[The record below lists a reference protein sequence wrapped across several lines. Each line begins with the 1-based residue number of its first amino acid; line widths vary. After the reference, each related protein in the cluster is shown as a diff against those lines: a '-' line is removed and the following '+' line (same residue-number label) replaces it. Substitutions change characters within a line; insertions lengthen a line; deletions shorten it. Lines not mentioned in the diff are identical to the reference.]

1 MTVNPKPLADFTF
14 TMNPCG
20 GGVQFTDLSASAITQ
35 WNWNLGNSQVSTAQN
50 PYMFYPS
57 GGNYNVNLIVGN
69 AFNCFDTIV
78 KPITVSAPPPVSVSA
93 SQTIC
98 VGGFVTLNASGG
110 FAYQWTPTVGL
121 SNPNFSSPIA
131 SPSVTTQYSVTI
143 TTLNSVNDTCKLV
156 LATTVNV
163 IQLSTIPI
171 AVGANPDTVIKG
183 NSTVLTLTA
192 SPGATATWY
201 PAGSTSPATG
211 YTVSATPS
219 HPTTYT
225 VVITRGPCS
234 QTLTVRVEVIDDGC
248 DASDVF
254 VPNTFTPNG
263 DGYNDVM
270 YARGYKLGE
279 IYFAIYNRW
288 GEMVFETTDKNVGWD
303 GIYKGR
309 PADVGVFGYYIKVK
323 CYNGLE
329 SFKKGNITL
338 IR

>member
-1 MTVNPKPLADFTF
+1 
-14 TMNPCG
+14 
-20 GGVQFTDLSASAITQ
+20 
-35 WNWNLGNSQVSTAQN
+35 
-50 PYMFYPS
+50 
-57 GGNYNVNLIVGN
+57 
-69 AFNCFDTIV
+69 
-78 KPITVSAPPPVSVSA
+78 
-93 SQTIC
+93 

-143 TTLNSVNDTCKLV
+143 STLNSVNDTCKLV

-163 IQLSTIPI
+163 IQLSAIPI

-192 SPGATATWY
+192 SPGAIATWY

-211 YTVSATPS
+211 YTVSATPL

-270 YARGYKLGE
+270 YARGYKLDE

-288 GEMVFETTDKNVGWD
+288 GEMVFETNDRNIGWD
-303 GIYKGR
+303 GMYKGR
-309 PADVGVFGYYIKVK
+309 PADVGVFGYYVKVK